1 MSRKPGSGKQGAAE
15 QATAFEFFNE
25 IGIISQL
32 GSNRMQR
39 ALPHGLNQSQFSVL
53 NWFVRVDDVATPSR
67 LASAFQVTRGAMTN
81 TLTKLSSKG
90 FIAMEPDPASGRS
103 KIVTLTKAGREARNS
118 AIAALGTDLNDFLE
132 AFPAARLQKVLP
144 LLREARA
151 YLDAARE
158 PDAAGASQPN
168 EP

>member
-1 MSRKPGSGKQGAAE
+1 MTQKKNPTAV
-15 QATAFEFFNE
+15 AFELMNE

-53 NWFVRVDDVATPSR
+53 NWFVRVDDQATPGR

-81 TLTKLSSKG
+81 TLSKLSSKG
-90 FIAMEPDPASGRS
+90 FIHIAPDPDSGRS
-103 KIVTLTKAGREARNS
+103 KIVTLTKSGRKARDQ
-118 AIAALGTDLNDFLE
+118 AIAALGGDLDEFLS
-132 AFPAARLQKVLP
+132 AFPASRLQKVLP

-151 YLDAARE
+151 FLDAARDPTE
-158 PDAAGASQPN
+158 G
-168 EP
+168 

>member
-1 MSRKPGSGKQGAAE
+1 MSRKSSSGKQGAAD

-32 GSNRMQR
+32 ASNRMQR

-53 NWFVRVDDVATPSR
+53 NWFVRVDDEATPSR

-90 FIAMEPDPASGRS
+90 FVAIDPDPASGRS
-103 KIVTLTKAGREARNS
+103 KIVTLTAAGRAARDS
-118 AIAALGTDLNDFLE
+118 AIAALGSDLSDFLE
-132 AFPAARLQKVLP
+132 AFPAERLNKVLP

-158 PDAAGASQPN
+158 RDTTHAGQPVDS
-168 EP
+168 

>member
-1 MSRKPGSGKQGAAE
+1 VGGKRTSRTRAGSDRAQISAD

-53 NWFVRVDDVATPSR
+53 NWFVRIDDQATPTR
-67 LASAFQVTRGAMTN
+67 LAKAFQVTGGAMTN
-81 TLTKLSSKG
+81 TLAKLSSKG
-90 FIAMEPDPASGRS
+90 FVAVAPDPESGRS
-103 KIVTLTKAGREARNS
+103 KIVTLTAEGRIARAA
-118 AIAALGTDLNDFLE
+118 AIAAVGGDLDEFLD
-132 AFPAARLQKVLP
+132 AFPAARLKKVLP

-151 YLDAARE
+151 YLDAAR
-158 PDAAGASQPN
+158 D
-168 EP
+168 